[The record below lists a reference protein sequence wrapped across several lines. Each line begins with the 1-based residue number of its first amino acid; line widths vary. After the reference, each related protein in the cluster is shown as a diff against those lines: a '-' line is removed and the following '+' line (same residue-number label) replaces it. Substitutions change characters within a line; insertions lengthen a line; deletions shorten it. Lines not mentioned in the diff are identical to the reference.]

1 MMNNEPVIIHD
12 KDGIIVDATLNGIEL
27 SVGLD
32 SQGEWV
38 MVDDVL
44 FYLEEWT
51 EALNLLNEMLVMLR
65 KEQ

>member
-1 MMNNEPVIIHD
+1 MNNEPVIIRD

-32 SQGEWV
+32 RQGEWV

>member
-1 MMNNEPVIIHD
+1 MNNEPVIIHD
-12 KDGIIVDATLNGIEL
+12 KDGIIVDAVLNGIEL
-27 SVGLD
+27 SVGVD
-32 SQGEWV
+32 KQGEWV

-44 FYLEEWT
+44 FYLDEWT

>member
-1 MMNNEPVIIHD
+1 MNNEPVIIRD

-32 SQGEWV
+32 KQGEWV

-44 FYLEEWT
+44 FYLDEWT